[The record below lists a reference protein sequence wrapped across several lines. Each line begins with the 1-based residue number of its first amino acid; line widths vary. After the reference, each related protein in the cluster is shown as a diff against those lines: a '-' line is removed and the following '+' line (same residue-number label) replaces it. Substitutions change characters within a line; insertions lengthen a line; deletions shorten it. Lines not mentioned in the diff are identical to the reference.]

1 MKKKLLALLVIGSTI
16 MATSCKKLEEAL
28 EQNVTITPTSVTFDI
43 DAISNIN
50 AVTAIKSFDLNFNL
64 GDEIKKQ
71 ASSFGINNL
80 KSIKPKSFTFELTN
94 SNADNNIGNF
104 ETLEVEVTATSLNP
118 LVVVKVTENPA
129 TQRSSIT
136 IPANGD
142 IELKQL
148 MTGSNIKYN
157 IRGKLRKATTI
168 KLNAKLTANYDL
180 VVGP

>member
-1 MKKKLLALLVIGSTI
+1 MRATIIFCLSLFFLLLKGNEGAHALAPRLAQGY
-16 MATSCKKLEEAL
+16 E
-28 EQNVTITPTSVTFDI
+28 F
-43 DAISNIN
+43 
-50 AVTAIKSFDLNFNL
+50 FN
-64 GDEIKKQ
+64 E
-71 ASSFGINNL
+71 N
-80 KSIKPKSFTFELTN
+80 
-94 SNADNNIGNF
+94 
-104 ETLEVEVTATSLNP
+104 